1 MILGHCNG
9 MQKLSFGMYFG
20 TNIPIW
26 YISGMTKN
34 VVETPFF
41 SHTVMFLGHCVYS
54 IHKAN
59 LC

>member
-41 SHTVMFLGHCVYS
+41 FPHCYVPR
-54 IHKAN
+54 A
-59 LC
+59 LCVFDTQG